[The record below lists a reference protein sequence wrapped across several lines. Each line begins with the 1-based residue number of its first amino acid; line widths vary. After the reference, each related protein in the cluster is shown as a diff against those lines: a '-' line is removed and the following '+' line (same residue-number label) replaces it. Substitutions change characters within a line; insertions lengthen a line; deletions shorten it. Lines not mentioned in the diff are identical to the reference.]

1 MVVRGGLLAENLDQL
16 QLETSNRDLR
26 SAGTSLTM
34 YMPSAIGCAKELLV
48 QLGLLTKAVRKAFE
62 TRYRAEVEHLKKEH
76 HNVE

>member
-1 MVVRGGLLAENLDQL
+1 
-16 QLETSNRDLR
+16 
-26 SAGTSLTM
+26 M